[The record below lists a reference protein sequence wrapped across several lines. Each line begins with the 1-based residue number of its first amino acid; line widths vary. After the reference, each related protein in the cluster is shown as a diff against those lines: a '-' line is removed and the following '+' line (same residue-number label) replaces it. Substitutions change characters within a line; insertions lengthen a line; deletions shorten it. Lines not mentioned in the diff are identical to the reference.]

1 MLSCVFRCAQKI
13 VTQLE
18 SVPLLGKSR
27 NKYEKLSQDDDGEEV
42 KKDRK
47 WWPDRTKDEEKDRQ
61 QEERADREAHGAE
74 GEAETRGEEE
84 HDKGREAVNE
94 KANKN
99 VVSTYQFFSRG
110 LIITR

>member
-47 WWPDRTKDEEKDRQ
+47 WWPDRTKDEEKIDN
-61 QEERADREAHGAE
+61 
-74 GEAETRGEEE
+74 
-84 HDKGREAVNE
+84 KKNE
-94 KANKN
+94 LTEKHMELKEKQKLE
-99 VVSTYQFFSRG
+99 VKKSTIKDAR
-110 LIITR
+110 L